1 MKALLA
7 WFALVWLSVSAVEAQ
22 ILWRV
27 SIKQIVHPITGVD
40 GCTQWATQADAVQGI
55 AEANAILNTTGRG
68 VQLVLTDYT
77 PVPNANNFAM
87 LAPTPE
93 NVGIIEDYARANS
106 YGWRNDAVNVYLT
119 QAAGGFIGYCSFPG
133 DSRSTIILACTG
145 GRTRGELLLHEIGHF
160 FDLAHTFNGSTCCDR
175 SVTAD
180 CAHTFSPTGILGD
193 LIPDLSCD
201 FPDEIATNRFGRTVA
216 QLNAGE
222 LALFNVTY
230 RNLMTYHP
238 VTMQMSEQ
246 QNDIAAITGNTARA
260 NAVRGHTWFVSNFG
274 FIFGAGIRTSPS
286 LPTVGQAVL
295 GAAAGDA
302 LVIHAGNY
310 NEPQTITKPLT
321 IHASRGA
328 VTIGAP

>member
-1 MKALLA
+1 MKTLLA
-7 WFALVWLSVSAVEAQ
+7 VLALAFLPAASVPAQ

-27 SIKQIVHPITGVD
+27 SIKQIIHPITGVE
-40 GCTQWATQADAVQGI
+40 GCTDWATQADAVQGI

-93 NVGIIEDYARANS
+93 NVGIIEDYARANN

-175 SVTAD
+175 TVTAN
-180 CAHTFSPTGILGD
+180 CAHAFSPTGILGD

-216 QLNAGE
+216 QLNAAE

-238 VTMQMSEQ
+238 VTVQLSEI
-246 QNDIAAITGNTARA
+246 QNDVAAITANTVRA
-260 NAVRGHTWFVSNFG
+260 NAAQGRTRFVSNFG
-274 FIFGAGIRTSPS
+274 FVFGAGNRTSPS
-286 LPTVGQAVL
+286 LPSIGQAV
-295 GAAAGDA
+295 AVATAGDA
-302 LVIHAGNY
+302 LVIHSGIY
-310 NEPQTITKPLT
+310 NEPQTITKTLT
-321 IHASRGA
+321 IHPSRGA
-328 VTIGAP
+328 VTIGTP